1 MATDETDGLVDE
13 NRDEGGE
20 RAEPISE
27 GTVRTEHLSLAE
39 LRCGITL
46 GGDAE
51 PDQPP
56 LSSTDEPSTTVD
68 EPVD

>member
-13 NRDEGGE
+13 NRDEGVE
-20 RAEPISE
+20 RAETVSE
-27 GTVRTEHLSLAE
+27 ERVRTEQVSLAE

-46 GGDAE
+46 GDTE
-51 PDQPP
+51 PEQPP
-56 LSSTDEPSTTVD
+56 SSSTDDPSPTVD